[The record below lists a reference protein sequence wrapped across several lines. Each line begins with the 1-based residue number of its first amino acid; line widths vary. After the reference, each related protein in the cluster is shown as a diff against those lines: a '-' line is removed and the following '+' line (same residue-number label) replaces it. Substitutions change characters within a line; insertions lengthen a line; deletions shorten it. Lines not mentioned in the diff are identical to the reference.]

1 LKTFIAGDRIAYDV
15 LGLIDEAGEAGMN
28 LEKLNSRKE
37 RGRLQGDGNNR

>member
-1 LKTFIAGDRIAYDV
+1 MRLAVDFYDYV
-15 LGLIDEAGEAGMN
+15 LGSADEAGEAGMN